1 MSSGYARWICFSIQ
15 EGLESC
21 EAIDGVGIQW
31 RRAGVRTSDSIVQM
45 IG

>member
-1 MSSGYARWICFSIQ
+1 MSSRCVRWICFSIQ

-21 EAIDGVGIQW
+21 QAIDGVGIQW
-31 RRAGVRTSDSIVQM
+31 RQAGVRTSYSIAQM